1 MGNPLVNLTT
11 KIISLT
17 KRQLG
22 IIQDFETRLK
32 SFQRHNKFAKSF
44 IEAGEELIRN
54 PNTENYNSFF
64 GLKKVLE
71 KEVTFSLHFLSQEEI
86 EEGEEAEILSE
97 EREADRTALQMLE
110 TEHAELWRNIKLL
123 REGEVKIALQGFLC
137 ELEKEKDDL
146 EKEKKIN
153 AFLEKLLKELAA
165 VIEDEQRELELELNI
180 LQQKCSFA
188 YSNFDEFKKAELSS
202 ALETLEVN
210 LNNLENILKKEQGR
224 FINPYKVFTNQKS
237 IVTKK
242 ILDLAKRKVITSA
255 MVKRDIRSLN
265 PTQAQ
270 EYLEQLGKYYKQY
283 EDGFTE
289 YLVRFKSL
297 FYKKSK
303 EAEAREKILYTAI
316 ISDLQRQAQYDP
328 LTQVANR
335 RLADQV
341 LAERIWLTLKQSGT
355 ISVFLIDVDFF
366 KKINDEYGHRA
377 GDVILIQIAS
387 ILSSFF
393 APPHDIVCRWGGEE
407 FLVIFAP
414 MTHIEEAEQT
424 AEKIRGMMEKEIK
437 KNISKYPAGE
447 DLGIAKLKKDIE
459 SGEKIVTISGG
470 LASIELKQKRFPE
483 KEDTNRIIELLI
495 TTADGKLYEAKQS
508 GRNAVLFVRLQA

>member
-64 GLKKVLE
+64 GLKKILE

-224 FINPYKVFTNQKS
+224 LINPYKVFTNQKS

-270 EYLEQLGKYYKQY
+270 EYLEQLAKYY
-283 EDGFTE
+283 
-289 YLVRFKSL
+289 
-297 FYKKSK
+297 
-303 EAEAREKILYTAI
+303 
-316 ISDLQRQAQYDP
+316 P

>member
-1 MGNPLVNLTT
+1 
-11 KIISLT
+11 
-17 KRQLG
+17 
-22 IIQDFETRLK
+22 
-32 SFQRHNKFAKSF
+32 
-44 IEAGEELIRN
+44 
-54 PNTENYNSFF
+54 
-64 GLKKVLE
+64 
-71 KEVTFSLHFLSQEEI
+71 
-86 EEGEEAEILSE
+86 
-97 EREADRTALQMLE
+97 
-110 TEHAELWRNIKLL
+110 
-123 REGEVKIALQGFLC
+123 
-137 ELEKEKDDL
+137 
-146 EKEKKIN
+146 
-153 AFLEKLLKELAA
+153 
-165 VIEDEQRELELELNI
+165 
-180 LQQKCSFA
+180 
-188 YSNFDEFKKAELSS
+188 
-202 ALETLEVN
+202 
-210 LNNLENILKKEQGR
+210 
-224 FINPYKVFTNQKS
+224 
-237 IVTKK
+237 
-242 ILDLAKRKVITSA
+242 

-316 ISDLQRQAQYDP
+316 
-328 LTQVANR
+328 
-335 RLADQV
+335 
-341 LAERIWLTLKQSGT
+341 IWLTLKQSGT

-447 DLGIAKLKKDIE
+447 DLVIAKLKKDIE

>member
-64 GLKKVLE
+64 GLKKILE

-137 ELEKEKDDL
+137 EL

-210 LNNLENILKKEQGR
+210 LNNLENILKKD
-224 FINPYKVFTNQKS
+224 S
-237 IVTKK
+237 
-242 ILDLAKRKVITSA
+242 
-255 MVKRDIRSLN
+255 
-265 PTQAQ
+265 
-270 EYLEQLGKYYKQY
+270 
-283 EDGFTE
+283 
-289 YLVRFKSL
+289 
-297 FYKKSK
+297 
-303 EAEAREKILYTAI
+303 
-316 ISDLQRQAQYDP
+316 
-328 LTQVANR
+328 
-335 RLADQV
+335 
-341 LAERIWLTLKQSGT
+341 
-355 ISVFLIDVDFF
+355 
-366 KKINDEYGHRA
+366 
-377 GDVILIQIAS
+377 
-387 ILSSFF
+387 
-393 APPHDIVCRWGGEE
+393 
-407 FLVIFAP
+407 
-414 MTHIEEAEQT
+414 
-424 AEKIRGMMEKEIK
+424 
-437 KNISKYPAGE
+437 
-447 DLGIAKLKKDIE
+447 
-459 SGEKIVTISGG
+459 
-470 LASIELKQKRFPE
+470 
-483 KEDTNRIIELLI
+483 
-495 TTADGKLYEAKQS
+495 
-508 GRNAVLFVRLQA
+508 